1 MEHRTPIVLW
11 AQRKDRVFVTIE
23 CPNADAPK
31 VNLTDEGVLTF
42 SAMAGTDSTEEK
54 HRYDLKLELLHPV
67 NAKDSKIS
75 VGPRHIVVVVQKT
88 EEVSGRPA
96 RRPGAPSANAK
107 PRARHSVPTRPER
120 SNHDEKGSPARTRDL
135 IVHRSTGDAAVRARM
150 GGVQGCFDRPHPT
163 GTSRPRVPVP
173 ELKDPRP
180 RPRPRPRPQNSGP
193 HWPRL
198 LKQKHKD
205 PHVKTDFD
213 KWVDEDEEEEMDRD
227 AAFNLSQLES
237 MDLYRD
243 TDAFMD
249 AEDSDDDDDMP
260 DLQKI

>member
-96 RRPGAPSANAK
+96 RRPGAPCANAK
-107 PRARHSVPTRPER
+107 LRARHSVPTRPER
-120 SNHDEKGSPARTRDL
+120 SNHNEKVP
-135 IVHRSTGDAAVRARM
+135 
-150 GGVQGCFDRPHPT
+150 
-163 GTSRPRVPVP
+163 PRV
-173 ELKDPRP
+173 
-180 RPRPRPRPQNSGP
+180 Q
-193 HWPRL
+193 
-198 LKQKHKD
+198 
-205 PHVKTDFD
+205 
-213 KWVDEDEEEEMDRD
+213 
-227 AAFNLSQLES
+227 A
-237 MDLYRD
+237 
-243 TDAFMD
+243 
-249 AEDSDDDDDMP
+249 
-260 DLQKI
+260 I

>member
-88 EEVSGRPA
+88 EE
-96 RRPGAPSANAK
+96 
-107 PRARHSVPTRPER
+107 
-120 SNHDEKGSPARTRDL
+120 
-135 IVHRSTGDAAVRARM
+135 
-150 GGVQGCFDRPHPT
+150 
-163 GTSRPRVPVP
+163 
-173 ELKDPRP
+173 
-180 RPRPRPRPQNSGP
+180 NSGP

>member
-54 HRYDLKLELLHPV
+54 HRYDVKLELLHPV

-96 RRPGAPSANAK
+96 RRPGAPCANAK

-120 SNHDEKGSPARTRDL
+120 SNHNEKGSPARTRDL
-135 IVHRSTGDAAVRARM
+135 ILHLDVVA
-150 GGVQGCFDRPHPT
+150 PP
-163 GTSRPRVPVP
+163 GTPPCAPGWEASKEASIGLIRRGRPVP
-173 ELKDPRP
+173 ASPSP
-180 RPRPRPRPQNSGP
+180 S
-193 HWPRL
+193 
-198 LKQKHKD
+198 
-205 PHVKTDFD
+205 
-213 KWVDEDEEEEMDRD
+213 
-227 AAFNLSQLES
+227 
-237 MDLYRD
+237 
-243 TDAFMD
+243 
-249 AEDSDDDDDMP
+249 
-260 DLQKI
+260 